1 MISIKNAN
9 NSIKRTVPTLEPE
22 AIAIRSSVGRILAE
36 DIVADMDLPPFDR
49 SMMDGFAVRAADL
62 AGPHSTLKVVGE
74 SAAGRGWHHE
84 LSRGEAVRIMTGA
97 PVPKGADAVIRVEDT
112 SENDGSVVIGT
123 VVKRGTSIVKRG
135 SEVRSGRVLLSKG
148 DVITPYNIATIAA
161 FGYAELQ
168 VYKRPA
174 ISIIST
180 GSEIVPIAATPKQDQ
195 IRNSNSVMIAS
206 MAAAL
211 NAKVEIRP
219 HIMDDIAKLKRAIG
233 SASERSDMVVLT
245 GGVSVGKYDL
255 TKDAIIGLGG
265 KIIFDKVRLKPGK
278 PTVFAMLGNACVFGL
293 PGNPVSAA
301 VAFRLFVQ
309 AAIMRMQGAGSPSGS
324 GGKALT
330 NAELKAPTER
340 DLYQL
345 SRSEIDTKGR
355 LSISPVQT
363 RGSSDLASMGVA
375 DCLAVVPRGTRNQP
389 GDIVDILWL

>member
-9 NSIKRTVPTLEPE
+9 NSIKRTVPTLDPE
-22 AIAIRSSVGRILAE
+22 SIAIRSSIGRILAE

-62 AGPHSTLKVVGE
+62 AGPRSTLKVVGE

-84 LSRGEAVRIMTGA
+84 LTRGEAVRIMTGA
-97 PVPKGADAVIRVEDT
+97 PVPKGADAVVRIEDT
-112 SENDGSVVIGT
+112 SEYNGSVVINA
-123 VVKRGTSIVKRG
+123 VIKRGTSIVKRG

-148 DVITPYNIATIAA
+148 DRITPYNIATIAA
-161 FGYAELQ
+161 FGYAALQ
-168 VYKRPA
+168 VYRTPS

-180 GSEIVPIAATPKQDQ
+180 GSEIVPIAVTPKQDQ
-195 IRNSNSVMIAS
+195 IRNSNSAMIAS

-219 HIMDDIAKLKRAIG
+219 HVRDDIAKLKSAIR
-233 SASERSDMVVLT
+233 SASERSDIVVLT

-255 TKDAIIGLGG
+255 TKDAIMELGG

-278 PTVFAMLGNACVFGL
+278 PTVFAILGDACVFGL

-301 VAFRLFVQ
+301 VAFRLFVR
-309 AAIMRMQGAGSPSGS
+309 AAILRMQGARSPLGSA
-324 GGKALT
+324 GKART

-340 DLYQL
+340 DLYQF
-345 SRSEIDTKGR
+345 SRSEIDKKGQ

-363 RGSSDLASMGVA
+363 LGSSDLASMGTA
-375 DCLAVVPRGTRNQP
+375 DCLAVVPRGTRNHP
-389 GDIVDILWL
+389 GDVVDILWL